1 MEKDLRIMMDEKL
14 DMSQQHALAA
24 HTANRILG
32 CINRGVASRER
43 EGIVSLYSCEAPLE
57 F

>member
-1 MEKDLRIMMDEKL
+1 VEKDLCIMMDEKL

-24 HTANRILG
+24 HKANRILG

-57 F
+57 Y